1 MSKTA
6 SRAGRHIWW
15 FFVLVLIAH
24 TALVGINIV
33 RTARNEGLVTHTLQV
48 LNILGELKGVLMDA
62 ERSVRGFV
70 VTNEESFLS
79 AFRSTPAESE
89 RILNDLARLT
99 DDNSEQQRRLD
110 DLGKAVRSRI
120 DLLNELESVG
130 RLDPRDT
137 AREKAVTI
145 RGAKAMETLLAQQ
158 AIMVAAEQKLLEER
172 RQNAQQAL
180 MTAIFTAIMGGA
192 MTIGMLALVN
202 YVSRQELEARRRG
215 EEMHRQNEERFRAIS
230 ESLPQIVWVARPDG
244 VHEYCNKRWY
254 NFTGLPAEKS
264 VGYRWIDA
272 VHPED
277 QALVRDTL
285 QKAVAAVQPFELEY
299 RLRHHVGIYRWHLD
313 RAIPL
318 CDKKGQVVRWFGT
331 ATDIDDRKRAG
342 DELEERVRER
352 TAELVNRTT
361 ELARSNQEL
370 EQFAYVASH
379 DLQEPLRKI
388 QAFGD
393 RLKSAFGNQL
403 GEQGQEYINRMMSS
417 AGRMRRLIDD
427 LLTFSRV
434 ASRQRPHA
442 EVDLNETVRDVLSDL
457 EEVVTRLG
465 AQVEVGPM
473 PTVCAEPTQMRQLFQ
488 NLLANALKFHK
499 PGMPPRVT
507 VRAEV
512 VPNGPNNED
521 DRPAACIE
529 VTDEGIGFD
538 AEYRE
543 RIFQVFQRLHPRGQY
558 EGTGIGLAIVRKIV
572 ERHGG
577 TVTARSQPGSGAT
590 FAVIL
595 PTVNEQLENNGDAM
609 ADSAVVPMSS

>member
-1 MSKTA
+1 MSTNR
-6 SRAGRHIWW
+6 SRAARIIWW
-15 FFVLVLIAH
+15 FFLLVLLGH
-24 TALVGINIV
+24 TALVGTNIIRSAQYESWV
-33 RTARNEGLVTHTLQV
+33 NHTTQALSA
-48 LNILGELKGVLMDA
+48 LGNLKGVLMDA
-62 ERSVRGFV
+62 ERSTRGFV
-70 VTNEESFLS
+70 VTDEESFLVPLHE
-79 AFRSTPAESE
+79 APAKATQLHAD
-89 RILNDLARLT
+89 IVRLT
-99 DDNSEQQRRLD
+99 SDNAPQQKRLEVIEQTIQQRF
-110 DLGKAVRSRI
+110 K
-120 DLLNELESVG
+120 LLSELEAVG
-130 RLDPRDT
+130 RLRPRDLE
-137 AREKAVTI
+137 REKEMVIAGARCMDQFLEQHAALVSTEEQLLGERQSSAHAAIITSLIAAV
-145 RGAKAMETLLAQQ
+145 
-158 AIMVAAEQKLLEER
+158 
-172 RQNAQQAL
+172 
-180 MTAIFTAIMGGA
+180 MGGA
-192 MTIGMLALVN
+192 LTIGMLILVRH
-202 YVSRQELEARRRG
+202 VIRQELLARRRG

-254 NFTGLPAEKS
+254 NFTGLPVEKS

-285 QKAVAAVQPFELEY
+285 QKAVAEVQPFELEY

-318 CDKKGQVVRWFGT
+318 RDKKGRVVRWFGT

-352 TAELVNRTT
+352 TAELLNRTT

-393 RLKSAFGNQL
+393 RLKTAFGNQL
-403 GEQGQEYINRMMSS
+403 GDQGQEYIYRMMSS
-417 AGRMRRLIDD
+417 ASRMRRLIED

-434 ASRQRPHA
+434 TSRQRPHS

-465 AQVEVGPM
+465 AHVVVGPL
-473 PTVCAEPTQMRQLFQ
+473 PTVYAEPSQMRQVFQ
-488 NLLANALKFHK
+488 NLLANALKFHR
-499 PGMPPRVT
+499 PGVPPRVT
-507 VRAEV
+507 VRAELL
-512 VPNGPNNED
+512 PNGPHDEVD
-521 DRPAACIE
+521 QPTVRIE
-529 VTDEGIGFD
+529 VIDNGIGFEE
-538 AEYRE
+538 EYRE

-577 TVTARSQPGSGAT
+577 TVTATCLPGSGAT
-590 FAVIL
+590 FAVTL
-595 PTVNEQLENNGDAM
+595 PTDNRQWEAGK
-609 ADSAVVPMSS
+609 